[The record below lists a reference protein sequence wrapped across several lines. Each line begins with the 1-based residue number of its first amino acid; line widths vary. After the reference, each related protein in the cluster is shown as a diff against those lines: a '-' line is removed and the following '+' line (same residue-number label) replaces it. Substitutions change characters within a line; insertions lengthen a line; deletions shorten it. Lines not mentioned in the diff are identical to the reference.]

1 MRVRRDAQW
10 TRLDNAAKIFPSTST
25 REDAKVFR
33 FSCELMEPV
42 KQPVLQRALEK
53 TLDAFPLYRS
63 VLKRGLFWYYL
74 EASEL
79 PAVAKPEEKPPVS
92 PIYLRDR
99 RTLLFEVT
107 YYQNRINLEV
117 FHALTDGTGA
127 LQFLRT
133 LVYHYLAME
142 HPEAFAEG
150 KMTLDYDASET
161 QKNDDSFQ
169 RYYSSE
175 KKKKREKQKNHTKFA
190 YRIRGQ
196 KVPENRTSVIEG
208 VMSVQEVMAK
218 AHEYGATMTV
228 LLASVMMRAIY
239 EEMPERK
246 KKRPVVI
253 TIPVNLRKFFSSVS
267 ARNFFSI
274 VNIGYDFRNNPPELE
289 EIIPYVAKR
298 FREELTEERLAARM
312 NSLASIERNFL
323 TRIVPLVVKDE
334 GLKIAYDYTAAEA
347 TASLSNVGRITMPDK
362 LAQYIRLFDVFV
374 STDKLQICM
383 CSFHDTLTVSFTSNF
398 LSTDIQRRFFR
409 TLTGMGIEVEI
420 VANRINDD

>member
-10 TRLDNAAKIFPSTST
+10 TRLDNAAKIFPPTST

-79 PAVAKPEEKPPVS
+79 PAVTKPEEKPLVS

-142 HPEAFAEG
+142 HPEAFVEG

-175 KKKKREKQKNHTKFA
+175 KKKNREKPKGHTKFA

-208 VMSVQEVMAK
+208 VMSVQQVMAK

-228 LLASVMMRAIY
+228 LLASIMMRAIY

-274 VNIGYDFRNNPPELE
+274 VNIGYDFKNNPPELE
-289 EIIPYVAKR
+289 EMIPYVAKR

-312 NSLASIERNFL
+312 NLLASIEHNFL
-323 TRIVPLVVKDE
+323 TRIVPLIVKDV

-347 TASLSNVGRITMPDK
+347 TASLSNVGRITMPDE

-383 CSFHDTLTVSFTSNF
+383 CSFEDTLTVSFTSNF